1 MWVKE
6 FGDLFDVLP
15 YYLLVA
21 LPVFI
26 ALSPINPVEAASELD
41 VHRLAQYEISGTLH
55 GSKQAALTME
65 ARGPR
70 ATHVLRK
77 IVVTKIKELSVP
89 GFRELVSNGAGGLLL
104 LLPRGLAGDI
114 GAAARERILQLEEE
128 LLSSEHEIPIYFAE
142 ETDELLDL
150 YDTLAAEGEGSEAA
164 SSAFGALVA
173 GISSSGY
180 QLVVSSSTPQPVK
193 EQGVV
198 SVAGHLTGAGGED
211 QPPTIVVVAH
221 YDTAAAA
228 PSLAT
233 GADSNGSGVA
243 MLLEIA
249 RLFSGLYASS
259 RSHPAGSMVFLLSGG
274 GKINFA
280 GTKRWL
286 EEHLDMDTT
295 SDILANVQFVLCL
308 DSLARNESLKLHV
321 SKPPKEASPGETFF
335 KNLQSASESLYPE
348 APPVQMVHKKIN
360 LADDTL
366 SWEHERFSIRRLP
379 AFTLSHHSNPRT
391 QERGTLLDTVDS
403 VSEDVLQVNSRLV
416 AEALACSLYPRLA
429 ETGCSGQVFAGS
441 VTPTAESLGGWLKL
455 ATAAPRHS
463 SLLAGR
469 QSETVRSL
477 TAALARYTHDV
488 TTVTATPD
496 RREPEFQLYDT
507 PTAIINIYRVKPA
520 VFDLLLSAV
529 IGGYLSLFY
538 LLLLNCSSIV
548 AFFTSLVKK
557 EEAETNGSLKGNGN
571 GVKMNGTKN
580 GHKLHAY

>member
-15 YYLLVA
+15 YYLLVC

-65 ARGPR
+65 ARGAT

-104 LLPRGLAGDI
+104 LIPQGLAEVST
-114 GAAARERILQLEEE
+114 AAKETILLLEEE
-128 LLSSEHEIPIYFAE
+128 LLSTEHEIPVYFAE
-142 ETDELLDL
+142 ETPQLLEL
-150 YDTLAAEGEGSEAA
+150 YETLAAEGEGSEAA

-180 QLVVSSSTPQPVK
+180 QLVVSASTPQPVK
-193 EQGVV
+193 DQGVV
-198 SVAGHLTGAGGED
+198 SVAGQLTGAGGDD

-221 YDTAAAA
+221 YDTAASA
-228 PSLAT
+228 PSLAV

-243 MLLEIA
+243 ILLELA

-259 RSHPAGSMVFLLSGG
+259 RSHPTGSIVFLLSGG
-274 GKINFA
+274 GKINYA

-295 SDILANVQFVLCL
+295 SDTLANVQFVLCL

-321 SKPPKEASPGETFF
+321 SKPPKEGSSGEKFLS
-335 KNLQSASESLYPE
+335 NLQTASENLYTNV
-348 APPVQMVHKKIN
+348 PPVQMVHKKIN
-360 LADDTL
+360 LADDSL

-379 AFTLSHHSNPRT
+379 AFTLSHHASPRT
-391 QERGTLLDTVDS
+391 QERATLLDTADRVD
-403 VSEDVLQVNSRLV
+403 EQVLQTNTRII
-416 AEALACSLYPRLA
+416 AEALACSLFPKLA
-429 ETGCSGQVFAGS
+429 ETECSGQVFAGS
-441 VTPTAESLGGWLKL
+441 VTPTVESLSGWLKL
-455 ATAAPRHS
+455 ATAAPRHP

-496 RREPEFQLYDT
+496 RREPEFQLFDT
-507 PTAIINIYRVKPA
+507 PTAVMNIYRVKPA
-520 VFDLLLSAV
+520 VFDLLLSAI
-529 IGGYLSLFY
+529 IGGYLSVFY
-538 LLLLNCSSIV
+538 LLLLNSSTIV
-548 AFFTSLVKK
+548 AFLASLVKEK
-557 EEAETNGSLKGNGN
+557 EVESNGTAIKS
-571 GVKMNGTKN
+571 NGTKN